1 MMAVRTAKRLCGIN
15 IQMVIYLFQSIFIYN
30 MKKNQFNK
38 EGNPEGYHEDYYWSP
53 GKGYFINGIRIG
65 YWEFY
70 HNNGEILYKE
80 YYLVD

>member
-1 MMAVRTAKRLCGIN
+1 
-15 IQMVIYLFQSIFIYN
+15 

-38 EGNPEGYHEDYYWSP
+38 EGNPEGYHEDYYWSS
-53 GKGYFINGIRIG
+53 GKGNFINGIRIG